1 MGYHFSKCSHG
12 FQDFRRCS
20 PVLRQSLKISWDRL
34 GESKIVSS
42 TNDIESDAVDSPEET
57 KLDSL
62 ISPSPLASWRADCTV
77 ERGRELFLLTPL
89 PMSKTL
95 SSKCQGPSKSVF
107 ERNTSNTTSELPTFC
122 TLLEDVND
130 DLLESV
136 PIRPTTSKPSDSA
149 ATELGKTLQS
159 EFSSLSIFKKKE
171 CSMLENV
178 TSKILC
184 IA

>member
-1 MGYHFSKCSHG
+1 MG
-12 FQDFRRCS
+12 QT
-20 PVLRQSLKISWDRL
+20 
-34 GESKIVSS
+34 GESKIVSL
-42 TNDIESDAVDSPEET
+42 TNDVESDAVDSPEET

-62 ISPSPLASWRADCTV
+62 ISPSPLVSWRADCIV
-77 ERGRELFLLTPL
+77 ERGRQLFLLTPL
-89 PMSKTL
+89 PISKKL

-107 ERNTSNTTSELPTFC
+107 ERNTSNTTSKLPTFC

-159 EFSSLSIFKKKE
+159 EFSSSSIFFKKGVLHARYE
-171 CSMLENV
+171 SMLKNV

>member
-1 MGYHFSKCSHG
+1 M
-12 FQDFRRCS
+12 
-20 PVLRQSLKISWDRL
+20 VLSRPLAESENQLGQT

-42 TNDIESDAVDSPEET
+42 TYDIESDAVDSPKET

-62 ISPSPLASWRADCTV
+62 ISLSPLVSWHADCTV
-77 ERGRELFLLTPL
+77 ERGRQLFLLTPL
-89 PMSKTL
+89 PISITL

-130 DLLESV
+130 DFLESV
-136 PIRPTTSKPSDSA
+136 PIRPTTM
-149 ATELGKTLQS
+149 
-159 EFSSLSIFKKKE
+159 SLLILLPPNWEKLYSLNFYLRPFFFKIGVLHARYD
-171 CSMLENV
+171 SMLENV

>member
-1 MGYHFSKCSHG
+1 MAESENQLG
-12 FQDFRRCS
+12 QT
-20 PVLRQSLKISWDRL
+20 

-62 ISPSPLASWRADCTV
+62 ISPSPFVSWRADCTV
-77 ERGRELFLLTPL
+77 ERGRQLFLLTPL
-89 PMSKTL
+89 PISKKL

-107 ERNTSNTTSELPTFC
+107 ERNTSNTTSKLPTFC

-136 PIRPTTSKPSDSA
+136 PIRPTTSKPLILLPPNW
-149 ATELGKTLQS
+149 EKLY
-159 EFSSLSIFKKKE
+159 SLNFHLRPFFFEKGVLHARYE
-171 CSMLENV
+171 SMLKNV